1 MTAGRT
7 HRFEALDGWR
17 GICALLI
24 ALHHFPARGA
34 IYHLSIVRNAWI
46 LVDFFF
52 VLSGFVI
59 THAYGDRLSTFEEA
73 KSFALRRFFRLW
85 PLHVAVLAG
94 FVALEAYRSL
104 ATGAGF
110 IGARSVFAIFTNIA
124 LIQSLGIHDML
135 TWNTPAWAVSTE
147 LWTTL
152 LFALVVLSAGRA
164 RILVSFALVA
174 GGIMT
179 LALVSRYG
187 MRETFDWGIARCI
200 YGFFLGSLTY
210 EVWKRNWLAG
220 LNGGLFEIAGALLGV
235 AFLIFIPGDR
245 SLEYLAPPVFA
256 LFTLAF
262 ARGQGVLVRLARTSG
277 LQRLGQWSYAI
288 YLVQMLVIVLIVS
301 ALDSFAP
308 GHTAVGADGAEF
320 IRLGSPLADDAIT
333 LVYLMFVIASAAAAW
348 RFVEEPAQ
356 RISIRKFL
364 SPAKSKPSPSPTNR

>member
-1 MTAGRT
+1 MTAGQP
-7 HRFEALDGWR
+7 HRFESLDGWR

-24 ALHHFPARGA
+24 ALHHFPAHGA

-59 THAYGDRLSTFEEA
+59 THAYRERLSTLQEA
-73 KSFALRRFFRLW
+73 KAFTLRRFFRLW

-94 FVALEAYRSL
+94 FIALELYRYA
-104 ATGAGF
+104 ATGTGF
-110 IGARSVFAIFTNIA
+110 IGARSVFALFTNLT

-152 LFALVVLSAGRA
+152 LFAAVMLVTRRA
-164 RILVSFALVA
+164 RILVSFLLIA
-174 GGIMT
+174 GSVSV
-179 LALVSRYG
+179 LAFHARYG

-200 YGFFLGSLTY
+200 YGFFLGSLAY
-210 EVWKRNWLAG
+210 EGWVRNWFSRMDGMVFEAGGAVLA
-220 LNGGLFEIAGALLGV
+220 V

-245 SLEYLAPPVFA
+245 PLEYLAPPVFA
-256 LFTLAF
+256 FVTLAF
-262 ARGQGVLVRLARTSG
+262 ARGRGALAGMLRTPA
-277 LQRLGQWSYAI
+277 LQRLSQWSYAI
-288 YLVQMLVIVLIVS
+288 YLVQMLAIVLIVS

-308 GHTAVGADGAEF
+308 GHTAIGADGAEF

-333 LVYLMFVIASAAAAW
+333 LIYLVFVIVLAAMAW
-348 RFVEEPAQ
+348 RFVEAPAQ
-356 RISIRKFL
+356 RMAIRTFL
-364 SPAKSKPSPSPTNR
+364 PPTKPMPSTAGTNR